1 MTHFWLCHLSVFF
14 FFFSFHLLLI
24 LLRSGQNCL
33 RCEFFL
39 IFLLL
44 SFSSL
49 FKSKGASNWGWARTG
64 PAFPTKTRVL
74 HLGCGS
80 ARDVPRAWTEGQEKE
95 GHPEHSGGKAGLQHG
110 LLAPIFRWRHPTPR
124 ALPTNS
130 NRISRKICA
139 LIWN

>member
-1 MTHFWLCHLSVFF
+1 MTHFCLCHLSVFF
-14 FFFSFHLLLI
+14 FFFFHLLLI

-64 PAFPTKTRVL
+64 PAFPTIPHVL
-74 HLGCGS
+74 HRGCGS
-80 ARDVPRAWTEGQEKE
+80 ARGCPQGMDRRPGERE

-110 LLAPIFRWRHPTPR
+110 LLAPIFSWRHPTPR